1 MAYEDSNSWVER
13 LEKEGE
19 LLRVR
24 EPASVDLVIAA
35 AADEESKSPMGG
47 KALLFE
53 KPVKADGRLYDF
65 PVLINGYGSARRM
78 ALALGRDRVDEI
90 GDEVGA
96 LVKAKPPAGLAEA
109 WDLFRRGLELRHARP
124 VTVGRGACQEVVH
137 RAEDGG
143 DGLGLIPVLKTWPK
157 DGGPFLRCLR

>member
-47 KALLFE
+47 KALL
-53 KPVKADGRLYDF
+53 
-65 PVLINGYGSARRM
+65 
-78 ALALGRDRVDEI
+78 
-90 GDEVGA
+90 
-96 LVKAKPPAGLAEA
+96 
-109 WDLFRRGLELRHARP
+109 
-124 VTVGRGACQEVVH
+124 
-137 RAEDGG
+137 
-143 DGLGLIPVLKTWPK
+143 
-157 DGGPFLRCLR
+157 

>member
-96 LVKAKPPAGLAEA
+96 LV
-109 WDLFRRGLELRHARP
+109 
-124 VTVGRGACQEVVH
+124 
-137 RAEDGG
+137 
-143 DGLGLIPVLKTWPK
+143 
-157 DGGPFLRCLR
+157 